1 MPRKIINTT
10 LNYSLSFD
18 EKKRNPK
25 EIKFIIFHYTGMK
38 KESEAINRLTTQDSK
53 VSSHYFIKNN
63 GEILTLVPDL
73 YIAWHAGVSSWKN
86 YKFLNK
92 HYIGIEINNPGNDYN
107 YKNFKTKQINALVKL
122 ISLNKQI

>member
-53 VSSHYFIKNN
+53 VSSRPCFLLPALPCFYLD
-63 GEILTLVPDL
+63 ILLALSRKKFAPDL
-73 YIAWHAGVSSWKN
+73 LI
-86 YKFLNK
+86 FLRC
-92 HYIGIEINNPGNDYN
+92 
-107 YKNFKTKQINALVKL
+107 
-122 ISLNKQI
+122 